1 MAMFGLTAT
10 LAPAMG
16 PTLGGYLSE
25 LYGWPS
31 IFYINWVPGVLLIAG
46 IYWGMDKEPMQLNQ
60 LVRADWLGIS
70 FMAVGLA
77 SLTIFL
83 EEGNSKDWFE
93 SGFII
98 MFAYLALFG
107 ILGWVVTSIVR
118 PDPFVNLRLYGQRN
132 FLVATVLSAVIGM
145 GLYGSSFLL
154 PLFLGQIAN
163 YSPMQIGEVIAWSG
177 LPQLFVMPF
186 VAALS
191 SRIDN
196 RIMCTFGLLLFGISC
211 VMNAYMT
218 ASTGYDQLMLTQ
230 VIRAIGQPFVM
241 LTLSNFAMSGIAP
254 KDMPSAASLFN
265 MTRNLGGSI
274 GIALL
279 ATALTNREHFHSLRI
294 GESVSLASSATQA
307 RLDQLT
313 QAFMAKGF
321 DPATAANQAIEAIDR
336 IVRRESYVMAYNDGF
351 WIVGMIL
358 IGAISALWFADK
370 VKSPGGGGG
379 GGH

>member
-1 MAMFGLTAT
+1 
-10 LAPAMG
+10 
-16 PTLGGYLSE
+16 
-25 LYGWPS
+25 
-31 IFYINWVPGVLLIAG
+31 
-46 IYWGMDKEPMQLNQ
+46 MDKEPMELRR
-60 LVRADWLGIS
+60 LIKADWLGIS
-70 FMAVGLA
+70 FMAIGLA

-93 SGFII
+93 SSFII
-98 MFAYLALFG
+98 TFAYLALFG
-107 ILGWVVTSIVR
+107 ILGWIVTSFVR
-118 PDPFVNLRLYGQRN
+118 EEPFVNLRLYGQRN
-132 FLVATVLSAVIGM
+132 FMVATVLSAVIGM